1 MLFIE
6 NVFLA
11 FAILL
16 LSISIFASYNHFTIA
31 LIIIYGIAL
40 CVRLIGALII
50 NKKIYNNKTWIFDS
64 ICMAFELCLI
74 IICLIS
80 YFIIIDVLYYYILPL
95 SIILFAFNI
104 SYIFFRKKFYL
115 NKEIS
120 DNIKEDNEE

>member
-1 MLFIE
+1 MYFKHSQLYYYLFLY
-6 NVFLA
+6 F
-11 FAILL
+11 F
-16 LSISIFASYNHFTIA
+16 SYNHFTIA
-31 LIIIYGIAL
+31 LIIIFGIAL

-74 IICLIS
+74 IICLMS
-80 YFIIIDVLYYYILPL
+80 YFNIIDALYYYILPL

-104 SYIFFRKKFYL
+104 FYIFFRKKFYL

-120 DNIKEDNEE
+120 NNLIDDKEE